1 MASGKARFL
10 LGRAKKEELESL
22 QDKVTKQSLWG
33 SIGRTAGGLLAAS
46 ITGGTVNPLTLGLLT
61 GAATY
66 AGGKV
71 GTVGAKKI
79 GKDKGELTEGRFFQA
94 EKRGFEK
101 ELDAKNVT
109 ASLTAALTAGIGQKL
124 KLAKTGETATPL
136 SKGAGMD
143 FKGSWVGKG
152 IEKRAIGRELIQK
165 GEASIGTADKTLQ
178 VGKGQFITGGDK
190 AGMVLPD
197 GTSIGSGRTS
207 IPRGQMARGE
217 ITSKIEKAG
226 ARTGMGRESIPF
238 SPSKVSPALKMDPI
252 FNPKSLVES
261 YLAPMEQYEMMD
273 GEMVKHA
280 GRGMKTPDWWEG
292 LFKGKESGLSTVIG
306 SK

>member
-33 SIGRTAGGLLAAS
+33 SIGRTAGGLLAAGL
-46 ITGGTVNPLTLGLLT
+46 TGGTVNPLTLALLT

-79 GKDKGELTEGRFFQA
+79 GKDKGELTEGRFYKSEA
-94 EKRGFEK
+94 SSFEK
-101 ELDAKNVT
+101 ELGAQNIT

-124 KLAKTGETATPL
+124 KLAKAGETATPL
-136 SKGAGMD
+136 SQGAGMD

-207 IPRGQMARGE
+207 LQRGRFAPGE
-217 ITSKIEKAG
+217 ITSQMEKAG
-226 ARTGMGRESIPF
+226 ARTGMGTG
-238 SPSKVSPALKMDPI
+238 
-252 FNPKSLVES
+252 VETS
-261 YLAPMEQYEMMD
+261 YLDRVGKVALPEHTIPEVGQRIGDKFGFMSPQEAEKYAQSQGWSFPPNGGNASWQEELGIGKGQY
-273 GEMVKHA
+273 GNK
-280 GRGMKTPDWWEG
+280 
-292 LFKGKESGLSTVIG
+292 
-306 SK
+306 